1 MDVHVAEGVRR
12 LQPGFHFAVTCLLP
26 DADGSEIGRD
36 VLVDLNTKCLAY
48 PLLAVALAFPA
59 LQLSIC
65 WILVIPSEV
74 RDEFLK
80 GVARASLWTRL

>member
-36 VLVDLNTKCLAY
+36 VLVDLNTECLAY
-48 PLLAVALAFPA
+48 PKASRTAKNEQHTFFRLLPF
-59 LQLSIC
+59 
-65 WILVIPSEV
+65 
-74 RDEFLK
+74 R
-80 GVARASLWTRL
+80 